1 MSGTQQGH
9 RSAAR
14 SAAYGDGSGTRTAWL
29 GWVFFAGI
37 LMIMLGFFQAIAGLV
52 AIFDDTFYLVTKSG
66 LVVSVDY
73 TVWGWVHLIIGV
85 VAFLAGYAVM
95 SGKTW
100 GRTIGIILAVVSA
113 IVNMAFI
120 GAYPW
125 WSIIIITM
133 DVLIIYAL
141 AVHGREAQY

>member
-1 MSGTQQGH
+1 M
-9 RSAAR
+9 
-14 SAAYGDGSGTRTAWL
+14 Y
-29 GWVFFAGI
+29 FAGI

-66 LVVSVDY
+66 LGVSVDY

-100 GRTIGIILAVVSA
+100 GRTIGILLAVVSA

>member
-1 MSGTQQGH
+1 MSETQQG
-9 RSAAR
+9 RRTAAR
-14 SAAYGDGSGTRTAWL
+14 SATYGDRSGTRTAWL
-29 GWVFFAGI
+29 GWVYFAGI
-37 LMIMLGFFQAIAGLV
+37 IMIMLGFFQAIAGLV
-52 AIFDDTFYLVTKSG
+52 AIFDDTFYLVTKGG
-66 LVVSVDY
+66 LVVSLDY
-73 TVWGWVHLIIGV
+73 TVWGWVHLIIGL
-85 VAFLAGYAVM
+85 VAVRRGVRGHG
-95 SGKTW
+95 GKTW

-113 IVNMAFI
+113 VVNMAFI